1 MELMAKTDEET
12 AQLLCGLNPIH
23 QLNDDGVIHLKSIK
37 ALHEHIEAA
46 QQLFYN
52 DLNKSLTTMI
62 GFKNNKCDPCI
73 HNKKMTDG
81 AITIRVHVDDL
92 NISPSSTK
100 QL

>member
-1 MELMAKTDEET
+1 MHK
-12 AQLLCGLNPIH
+12 
-23 QLNDDGVIHLKSIK
+23 LNDDGVIHLKSIK
-37 ALHEHIEAA
+37 ALHGHIEVA

-62 GFKNNKCDPCI
+62 GFKTNKCDPCI
-73 HNKKMTDG
+73 HNKKTTDG
-81 AITIRVHVDDL
+81 AITIRVHMDDL